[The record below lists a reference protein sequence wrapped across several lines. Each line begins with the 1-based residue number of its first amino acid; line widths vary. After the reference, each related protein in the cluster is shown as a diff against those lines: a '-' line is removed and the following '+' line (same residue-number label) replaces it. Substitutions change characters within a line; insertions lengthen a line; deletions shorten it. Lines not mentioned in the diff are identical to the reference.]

1 MLGKFIRQEIRAQGK
16 VMLLILGAMAA
27 ADMFMVIFM
36 LLAGHVRGRFFESI
50 YAAGCAICVL
60 TIAVSA
66 VIVFVYLCYRFH
78 QSMYSQQGYL
88 THTLPLKTTQ
98 ILHVKIL
105 VSSVSLLAIAG
116 FSLVS
121 VFGIGIL
128 NGGLSMSQVPALFT
142 EAFRDI
148 DEELGISAPE
158 LVLGVMLLAVAGCV
172 SSLLVFFA
180 GSSIGQLFHRAKGAW
195 GIAAGIV
202 LAYISEI
209 VTVLL
214 FVWIFFAFGA
224 KLNDMVMPWWFM
236 GGMTLMLFLWS
247 AVYYLICRTIV
258 LRHLN
263 LD

>member
-27 ADMFMVIFM
+27 AEIFM
-36 LLAGHVRGRFFESI
+36 MILMLFERHVTGKIIGSI
-50 YAAGCAICVL
+50 YAAGCGIYVL
-60 TIAVSA
+60 TITLSA

-98 ILHVKIL
+98 ILHVKIF
-105 VSSVSLLAIAG
+105 VSSVSLLVIAG
-116 FSLVS
+116 FSLAS
-121 VFGIGIL
+121 FLGIGIVSDML
-128 NGGLSMSQVPALFT
+128 YMNRAAALFT
-142 EAFRDI
+142 EAFQLI
-148 DEELGISAPE
+148 DEWGISALE

-180 GSSIGQLFHRAKGAW
+180 GSSIGQLFHRSKGAW

-236 GGMTLMLFLWS
+236 GGITLVMFLWS

-258 LRHLN
+258 LGHLN

>member
-98 ILHVKIL
+98 ILHVKIF
-105 VSSVSLLAIAG
+105 VSSVSLLVIAG
-116 FSLVS
+116 FSLAS
-121 VFGIGIL
+121 FLSIGIVSDML
-128 NGGLSMSQVPALFT
+128 YMDRAAALFT
-142 EAFRDI
+142 EAFQLI
-148 DEELGISAPE
+148 DEWGISALE

-172 SSLLVFFA
+172 SSLLIFFA

-202 LAYISEI
+202 LAYVSEI

-214 FVWIFFAFGA
+214 LVWIFFSFGA
-224 KLNDMVMPWWFM
+224 RLNDMVMPWWVM
-236 GGMTLMLFLWS
+236 GGITLILFLWS
-247 AVYYLICRTIV
+247 AVYYLICRMIV